1 MWNDATW
8 DMSRYIA
15 KYGFQVDENHHDLTQ
30 QEVERIFQLDPEP
43 PFQEQVNQYII
54 QAVQTHDLRNLSYF
68 LHHYERMLNG
78 HIHSFLRRNGEL
90 RFTPDRFLDLKLS
103 CLGTILGRLP
113 DYDPDKGAEFTTYIF
128 PFLEDTLLTCRMGE
142 EGYSFDSLDQYKRVR
157 SAAWHASNSQTLQEA
172 IAAFAAEAGCREET
186 AAKYLAAAAA
196 IHSRQNFFRTT
207 QDEDAEATGE
217 DVTRDDSWDYAE
229 ILSGGVRAAA
239 VRQAFDALDYREQVL
254 VEQRNA
260 ICMTCGR
267 VSDLSTRKTF
277 EDLAVMFEGSTA
289 SGAER
294 AYDRAIEK
302 LIRHLT
308 LVGEIHAICL
318 EQAEK
323 HRKNKKIAAAVY
335 RYQVDY
341 DGEWGEIRFDFVKG
355 EAEILALAD
364 WDTTRSQKIA
374 KTVIRHVLS
383 LPESRLPK
391 RTVLAVEKG

>member
-1 MWNDATW
+1 MWNDAAW
-8 DMSRYIA
+8 NMSGYTA

-30 QEVERIFQLDPEP
+30 QEAERIFQLDPEL
-43 PFQEQVNQYII
+43 PFQEQMNQYII
-54 QAVQTHDLRNLSYF
+54 QAIQTHDLRNLSYF
-68 LHHYERMLNG
+68 LHHYERLLNG

-103 CLGTILGRLP
+103 CLTTILDKLP
-113 DYDPDKGAEFTTYIF
+113 DYEPDKGAAFATYIF
-128 PFLEDTLLTCRMGE
+128 PFLEDTLLARTMGE
-142 EGYSFDSLDQYKRVR
+142 EGYSFDSLDQYKRIR
-157 SAAWHASNSQTLQEA
+157 SAAWHGSNSRTRQEA
-172 IAAFAAEAGCREET
+172 IAAISAETGCQEET
-186 AAKYLAAAAA
+186 AAGYLAAATA
-196 IHSRQNFFRTT
+196 IRSRQDFFRTA

-254 VEQRNA
+254 LEQRNA

-277 EDLAVMFEGSTA
+277 EALAVMFEGSTA

-308 LVGEIHAICL
+308 GSGELHAICL

-323 HRKNKKIAAAVY
+323 HRKSKKIAAAVY

-355 EAEILALAD
+355 EAEIWSLAD
-364 WDTTRSQKIA
+364 WDTTRSQKFA
-374 KTVIRHVLS
+374 KAVIRHILS